1 MYYILIARFFDYD
14 SPLLLVV
21 MRRRRRRRIKVAS
34 NWLKIEYVVDWN
46 ISLDILVLQIFVKK
60 SYGFTAI

>member
-21 MRRRRRRRIKVAS
+21 MMMRRRRRRIKVAS
-34 NWLKIEYVVDWN
+34 NWLKIEYVV
-46 ISLDILVLQIFVKK
+46 V
-60 SYGFTAI
+60 